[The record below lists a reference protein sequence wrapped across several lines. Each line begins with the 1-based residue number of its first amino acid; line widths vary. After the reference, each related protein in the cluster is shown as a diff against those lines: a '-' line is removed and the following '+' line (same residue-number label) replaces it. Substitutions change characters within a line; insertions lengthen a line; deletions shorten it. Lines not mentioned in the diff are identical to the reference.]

1 MKYFADLRLKST
13 LQNPLQI
20 VILKEEESKM
30 YAINSNNLDW
40 YIDENTYWKYKF
52 GEDDLAEITRIDAEK
67 IVTSW
72 GGKLLND
79 SQTSL

>member
-1 MKYFADLRLKST
+1 MKYFADLRLKRT

-30 YAINSNNLDW
+30 YAINSNNLDC

-52 GEDDLAEITRIDAEK
+52 GEDELVEITLADAEK